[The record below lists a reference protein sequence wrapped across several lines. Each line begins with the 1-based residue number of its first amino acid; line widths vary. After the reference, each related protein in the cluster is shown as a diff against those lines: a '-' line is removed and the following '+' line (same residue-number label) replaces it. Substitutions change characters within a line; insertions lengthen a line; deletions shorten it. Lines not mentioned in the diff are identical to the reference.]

1 MEEAAVMS
9 VPFAESSSTVLV
21 CVFESENENDPCSTL
36 LSKTMLNGTMLS
48 GTRMLL

>member
-9 VPFAESSSTVLV
+9 VPFAESSSTVFM
-21 CVFESENENDPCSTL
+21 CVFKSENENDPCSTL
-36 LSKTMLNGTMLS
+36 LSETMLNGTISS